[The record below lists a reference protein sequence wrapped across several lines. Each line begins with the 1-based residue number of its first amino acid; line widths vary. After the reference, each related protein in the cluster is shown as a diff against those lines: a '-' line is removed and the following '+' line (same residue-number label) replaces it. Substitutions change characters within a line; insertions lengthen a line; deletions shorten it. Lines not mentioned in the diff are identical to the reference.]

1 MFCVNLWKKFYINTS
16 VSEDNNYEDHIGMV
30 SEDGAY
36 GDNSGRLVFTDLRGT
51 FSVTSASKSP
61 GFTLA
66 CKTQIKN
73 YGDLHL

>member
-16 VSEDNNYEDHIGMV
+16 VSEDNNYEDHFEMV
-30 SEDGAY
+30 SEDGAF
-36 GDNSGRLVFTDLRGT
+36 GDSSGRLVFTDLRGT
-51 FSVTSASKSP
+51 FLVLPALKSP

-66 CKTQIKN
+66 CKTQN